1 MSHRHDDDEDNDD
14 IDDDYGAQQQGA
26 SAGKLG
32 LPYESA
38 SPPRSRCTQLN
49 SSFSH
54 PDICFHQFDPLLMHP
69 ISPQTHFLIFFTTLE
84 VCGAVG
90 PLDGPWGPLFLRQ
103 D

>member
-1 MSHRHDDDEDNDD
+1 MAFGKGANMSHRHDDDEDNDD

-26 SAGKLG
+26 SGGNLG

-54 PDICFHQFDPLLMHP
+54 PDICFHQFDPLLCIQSLLRH
-69 ISPQTHFLIFFTTLE
+69 IFWSFL
-84 VCGAVG
+84 
-90 PLDGPWGPLFLRQ
+90 Q
-103 D
+103 H